1 MSSYNARNIQ
11 GTYNA
16 YGPGDRQDQDD
27 PAAQRRAAQLAQ
39 LGEELVAG
47 QTWRQKEIADRI
59 YHELKGGAH
68 VEDIEPL
75 IMKLRR
81 TTIEDA
87 RDRGTDGRGRR

>member
-1 MSSYNARNIQ
+1 MTSYDAHSTH
-11 GTYNA
+11 GAFHTH
-16 YGPGDRQDQDD
+16 GLGDRQDQDD
-27 PAAQRRAAQLAQ
+27 PAARRRAAQLAE

-59 YHELKGGAH
+59 YQELKGGAH

-75 IMKLRR
+75 LTKLRR

-87 RDRGTDGRGRR
+87 RDRSTDRRGRR

>member
-1 MSSYNARNIQ
+1 MSSCNAPDSH

-16 YGPGDRQDQDD
+16 YGPGDGQDQAD
-27 PAAQRRAAQLAQ
+27 PAAQRRVAQLRE

-47 QTWRQKEIADRI
+47 QAWRQKEIADRI
-59 YHELKGGAH
+59 HHGLKGGAH
-68 VEDIEPL
+68 GQDIEPL